1 MEANRNFSLDWE
13 SFGDMSDR
21 YLVNLRIA
29 RNDRRYLKITRQMND
44 QESPYNG
51 SSVILFEDDFQ
62 FFVEALSMILTRY
75 THGEGRPA

>member
-1 MEANRNFSLDWE
+1 MNALKNYSLDWE
-13 SFGDMSDR
+13 SFGDMTDR

-29 RNDRRYLKITRQMND
+29 RNDRHYLKITRKMND
-44 QESPYNG
+44 RESPYNG
-51 SSVILFEDDFQ
+51 SSIILFEDDFE